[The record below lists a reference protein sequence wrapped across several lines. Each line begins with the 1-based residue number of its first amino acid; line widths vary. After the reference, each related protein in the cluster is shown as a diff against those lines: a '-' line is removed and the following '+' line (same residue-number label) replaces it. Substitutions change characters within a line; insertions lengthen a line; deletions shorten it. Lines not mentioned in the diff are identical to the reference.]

1 MNNKEK
7 EIPYLELIPGID
19 APKMEKNDMSEKNEL
34 NQEEKNE
41 INILKKKIL
50 YSHNNNK
57 GLRRY
62 SGIPSLST
70 NFISGFNVINEKQM
84 IKEEED
90 NFFGNQED
98 FYSSNDLSNEKKIEQ
113 LKNMQEKN
121 DPFFIYKKNLKKKI
135 LVLIENQKEI
145 KKQFEKEMIIY
156 QNKIKYL
163 ETSKNQV
170 FNESE
175 LLNLQNIS
183 KNNKEQIKRFEK
195 EIEQKEKIKIGKKKE
210 YYSKIKE
217 TLKLKENL
225 LKEIK
230 ELQKIV
236 NSVMK
241 EKAKKYEEPIFLKK
255 YDFVSNETKIEL
267 NNKIK
272 SHKYINFEPE
282 SINIIHQMP
291 GNNPFLSEI

>member
-1 MNNKEK
+1 
-7 EIPYLELIPGID
+7 
-19 APKMEKNDMSEKNEL
+19 
-34 NQEEKNE
+34 
-41 INILKKKIL
+41 
-50 YSHNNNK
+50 
-57 GLRRY
+57 
-62 SGIPSLST
+62 
-70 NFISGFNVINEKQM
+70 M

-135 LVLIENQKEI
+135 QVLIENQKEI
-145 KKQFEKEMIIY
+145 KNQFEKEMKIY

-170 FNESE
+170 FNESQ

-183 KNNKEQIKRFEK
+183 KKNKEQIKRFEK

-210 YYSKIKE
+210 YYSKIQE

-272 SHKYINFEPE
+272 SNKYINFEPE

>member
-1 MNNKEK
+1 
-7 EIPYLELIPGID
+7 
-19 APKMEKNDMSEKNEL
+19 
-34 NQEEKNE
+34 
-41 INILKKKIL
+41 
-50 YSHNNNK
+50 
-57 GLRRY
+57 
-62 SGIPSLST
+62 
-70 NFISGFNVINEKQM
+70 M

-98 FYSSNDLSNEKKIEQ
+98 FYSSNDLSNDKKIEQ
-113 LKNMQEKN
+113 LKIMQEKN

-135 LVLIENQKEI
+135 QVLIENQKEI
-145 KKQFEKEMIIY
+145 KKQFEKEMKIY

-170 FNESE
+170 FNESQ

-183 KNNKEQIKRFEK
+183 KKNKEQIKRFEK

-217 TLKLKENL
+217 TLQLKEDL

-230 ELQKIV
+230 ELQKVV

-272 SHKYINFEPE
+272 SNKYINFEPE

>member
-19 APKMEKNDMSEKNEL
+19 VPKMEKNDISEKNEL

-70 NFISGFNVINEKQM
+70 NFFSGFNLINEKQM

-135 LVLIENQKEI
+135 QVLIENQKEI
-145 KKQFEKEMIIY
+145 KKQFEKEMKIY

-170 FNESE
+170 FNESQ

-183 KNNKEQIKRFEK
+183 KKNKEQIKRFEK

-210 YYSKIKE
+210 YYSKIQE

-272 SHKYINFEPE
+272 SNKYMNFEPE